1 MISSKND
8 VIGSDVGLEQ
18 SQHAWQYVT
27 ANYDVVQTLGE
38 GSFGKVVKAINKE
51 TGEVCAIKYIED
63 ALFDAYEA
71 KKLCREIQIL
81 RQLSK
86 HKSNIH
92 TVKMFDVIIPPKNPT
107 GTQIAPP
114 HSKKLIFDDVFLVQE
129 YFGLDIQK
137 MIEKKDQHAITE
149 EHVKIIVYNIICAI

>member
-38 GSFGKVVKAINKE
+38 GSFGKVVKAIHKE
-51 TGEVCAIKYIED
+51 TGEVQAIKFIKD

-71 KKLCREIQIL
+71 KKLYREIHIL

-86 HKSNIH
+86 HKSNIY
-92 TVKMFDVIIPPKNPT
+92 TIKLFDVIIPPKPPT
-107 GTQIAPP
+107 GAQISPA
-114 HSKKLIFDDVFLVQE
+114 HSNKFLFDDLFLVQE
-129 YFGLDIQK
+129 YFGCDIQK